1 MKKSGVLKVAGIVI
15 IGCIGLVTDTV
26 EGDATLP
33 EEIVTVVWR
42 DAFAAAPDAGKNALP
57 KNWIVQGKPGT
68 LPAVFSSMSDEARKM
83 TFLHMEADRA
93 SATLMTNAVGVDL
106 SKAPV
111 LRWRWR
117 VTTLPDGAD
126 GRMRSKDDQ
135 AIGIYIGTGS
145 TFSNKSVSYR
155 WDTETP
161 KGSEGNVSYGLGTV
175 KVKWY
180 TLKNKED
187 AKGVW
192 VTEERNVAE
201 DFKQAW
207 GFYPDEVY
215 VSVSCNS
222 QYTNSRAAADLNWI
236 EFVSMPMERKGPMR

>member
-1 MKKSGVLKVAGIVI
+1 MTKSSILKIAVTVI
-15 IGCIGLVTDTV
+15 IGCVSIVTETV
-26 EGDATLP
+26 NGDAPFL
-33 EEIVTVVWR
+33 EKKVTVVWR
-42 DAFAAAPDAGKNALP
+42 DAFAPSTDAGKNALP
-57 KNWIVQGKPGT
+57 KNWIVQGKPGA
-68 LPAVFSSMSDEARKM
+68 LPAVFSSMIDEGNNI
-83 TFLHMEADRA
+83 TFLHMEADRGSA
-93 SATLMTNAVGVDL
+93 SLITNAVGVDL
-106 SKAPV
+106 SKTPI

-117 VTTLPDGAD
+117 VTTLPEGAD
-126 GRMRSKDDQ
+126 GRVRMKDDQ

-161 KGSEGNVSYGLGTV
+161 KGAEGNAVYGFGTV

-187 AKGVW
+187 ANGGGW
-192 VTEERNVAE
+192 FTEERNVAE

-207 GFYPDEVY
+207 GFYPNEVY

-222 QYTNSRAAADLNWI
+222 QYTNSRAAADLGWI
-236 EFVSMPMERKGPMR
+236 EFVSFSAE

>member
-1 MKKSGVLKVAGIVI
+1 MTKSSILKIAGIVA
-15 IGCIGLVTDTV
+15 IGCMSIVTEAV
-26 EGDATLP
+26 NGDAPLSKKK
-33 EEIVTVVWR
+33 VTVIWR
-42 DAFAAAPDAGKNALP
+42 DAFAPAPETGKNALP
-57 KNWIVQGKPGT
+57 KNWVVQGKPGV
-68 LPAVFSSMSDEARKM
+68 LPAFFSSMIDEGQNV
-83 TFLHMEADRA
+83 TFLHMEADRGSA
-93 SATLMTNAVGVDL
+93 SLITNAVGVDL
-106 SKAPV
+106 SKKPI

-117 VTTLPDGAD
+117 VTTLPEGAD
-126 GRMRSKDDQ
+126 GRARSTDDQ

-161 KGSEGNVSYGLGTV
+161 KGSEGNVSYGMGTV

-201 DFKQAW
+201 DFMQAW
-207 GFYPDEVY
+207 GFYPNEVY

-222 QYTNSRAAADLNWI
+222 QYTNSRAAADLSWI
-236 EFVSMPMERKGPMR
+236 EFVSLSRE